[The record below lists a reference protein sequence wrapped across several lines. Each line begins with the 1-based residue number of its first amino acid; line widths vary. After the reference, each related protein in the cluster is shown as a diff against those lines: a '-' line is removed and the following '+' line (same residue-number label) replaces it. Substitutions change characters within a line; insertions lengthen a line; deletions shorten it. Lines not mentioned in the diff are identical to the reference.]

1 MSSYYAMGIMTAPG
15 EYLWRSV
22 DDFANKLSRLIF
34 DETTFLV
41 NIIYE
46 EEDLLVQIPCSNLNL
61 SIFYSETIKKYFED
75 RFNISRLQVEKDD
88 YDSINPNI
96 KVIWYKI
103 SEEKLNEL
111 KTLLK
116 LGG

>member
-1 MSSYYAMGIMTAPG
+1 M
-15 EYLWRSV
+15 
-22 DDFANKLSRLIF
+22 
-34 DETTFLV
+34 V

-46 EEDLLVQIPCSNLNL
+46 EEDLLVQIHCSNLNL

-75 RFNISRLQVEKDD
+75 RFNISRLQIEKED
-88 YDSINPNI
+88 YDSMNPNI
-96 KVIWYKI
+96 KVIQYKI